1 MDYVIKP
8 SRLERPGPEFSL
20 EKVNLSVGQ
29 IVTGGVQ
36 FAIGR
41 KDVHMRIT
49 LDAYARKLDWLDQKY
64 FTLWDVDEERGWLVN
79 GNSVL
84 LHLLRAS
91 LKYYKG
97 NKFKSL
103 CSFQEELFEDSRR
116 PFTIDSASDVL
127 SNPNNLR
134 LNLYSRKL
142 SSCTETE
149 GPPGGEADTINRTA
163 TSFIT
168 VGDRI
173 EELYE
178 TLEKMV
184 DHNSTAE
191 ASYKGINAK
200 LRLHNYL
207 YGWDFAEVATDRQPF
222 HITRAKLPLDLTS
235 WVEFTMAIPAV
246 TLFGRG
252 FGDIIRALP
261 QETSCCQNWE
271 AVPTNKHLLCVSVA
285 DLRAIIE
292 QRGDRGTNPITVAP
306 GILWKNPSNDS
317 PFHTTCLCAARCEA
331 TEDKSHHCIQ
341 KLVSTKINS
350 ITAMIHS
357 VSNKLGF
364 SSSQSVVDLYLPEH
378 DNGAVIFGRRAEWKF
393 SRGTSATTES
403 PTPESS
409 QVRTLGHSSTSR
421 GSNVVDSLS
430 PSPPATLQP
439 SESDGRN
446 SAATLSAVATR
457 SRVFAPA
464 SPAGETESSSQ
475 TPGSNQASGLERNDS
490 PGQVV
495 EGLSPESA
503 KPKKLTLRRKVTE
516 LLAKKWRERKSEDT

>member
-1 MDYVIKP
+1 
-8 SRLERPGPEFSL
+8 
-20 EKVNLSVGQ
+20 
-29 IVTGGVQ
+29 
-36 FAIGR
+36 
-41 KDVHMRIT
+41 MRIT

-79 GNSVL
+79 GNSAL

-103 CSFQEELFEDSRR
+103 CLFREELFEDSHR

-134 LNLYSRKL
+134 LNLYSREL

-149 GPPGGEADTINRTA
+149 DPPSGETDTINRTA

-184 DHNSTAE
+184 DHNATAE
-191 ASYKGINAK
+191 DSYKGINAK

-207 YGWDFAEVATDRQPF
+207 YGWDFAELATDRQPF
-222 HITRAKLPLDLTS
+222 HIKRAKLPLDLTS
-235 WVEFTMAIPAV
+235 WVELTMAIPAI

-252 FGDIIRALP
+252 FGDMIRALP
-261 QETSCCQNWE
+261 PGTSSCQNWE

-292 QRGDRGTNPITVAP
+292 QIGDQGTNPITVAP

-331 TEDKSHHCIQ
+331 TEEKSHHYIQ
-341 KLVSTKINS
+341 ELVSTKIHS
-350 ITAMIHS
+350 ITAMTHS

-364 SSSQSVVDLYLPEH
+364 PSSQSVVDLYLPEH

-409 QVRTLGHSSTSR
+409 QARTLGHSSTSG

-439 SESDGRN
+439 SESEGRN
-446 SAATLSAVATR
+446 SAATLSAVSTG
-457 SRVFAPA
+457 SRVLGPA
-464 SPAGETESSSQ
+464 STVGEAESGSQ
-475 TPGSNQASGLERNDS
+475 TPDSNQAAGLERNDPPS
-490 PGQVV
+490 QVV
-495 EGLSPESA
+495 EDLNPESSN
-503 KPKKLTLRRKVTE
+503 PKRLSLRRKVTE